1 MAGHH
6 GLARR
11 TRESN
16 DMTMR
21 WLKCIAPATAT
32 ACLLVCL
39 NGATAAPGTALS
51 TCRVASPGVAQYAD
65 VLLAEH
71 PSGFEVVGAARLR
84 GSKLVTVLHAVT
96 AACRRIT
103 SFGKKGTTIVALKAS
118 AYGRIDTIA
127 AAPDGRILLGGGDG
141 KRAVIGRL
149 LADGALDPSFG
160 VSGWVRVRVPKH
172 PVDDDPALSAAT
184 VTSIA
189 FGPAGEI
196 FVGGD
201 DGGPHCCVK
210 DFVAA
215 LSVRGG
221 PVRSFGGGDAV
232 LLPYLASEGSYTTNL
247 LAGARGDV
255 YALTARFYTGCG
267 GPTVF
272 HIRPDGS
279 LDGPFDRTVA
289 RTIKAVTPPR
299 LTFVPAAIV
308 RAEHR
313 AFVVVGEAGSVCI
326 NDPGSTDVALGV
338 GILRSG
344 LVDTSFGRRGRAV
357 ISGLKGG
364 GFNSGATTMPGGQYV
379 LVGTPTG
386 GRTAPPQLRVTVLS
400 SSGTLDRAFGRS
412 GSLTVGVPALGSAV
426 PPSIAVAPAPNDVA
440 VVAVGSTKAIEL
452 IRLPI

>member
-1 MAGHH
+1 M
-6 GLARR
+6 RR
-11 TRESN
+11 LTF
-16 DMTMR
+16 
-21 WLKCIAPATAT
+21 IATAI
-32 ACLLVCL
+32 AAAFPMLCLA
-39 NGATAAPGTALS
+39 GAAAAPGTALS
-51 TCRVASPGVAQYAD
+51 TCRVASPGVAQFGD

-84 GSKLVTVLHAVT
+84 GSTLVTVLHAVT

-103 SFGKKGTTIVALKAS
+103 SFGKKGTAIVALKAS

-127 AAPDGRILLGGGDG
+127 AAPDGRILLGGSDG

-160 VSGWVRVRVPKH
+160 VSGWVRVRVPEH
-172 PVDDDPALSAAT
+172 PVDKDPALSAAA

-196 FVGGD
+196 FVGGN

-215 LSVRGG
+215 LNVRGD
-221 PVRSFGGGDAV
+221 PVRSFGGGGSV
-232 LLPYLASEGSYTTNL
+232 LLAASQGSDATDL

-255 YALTARFYTGCG
+255 YALTASFYTGCG

-279 LDGPFDRTVA
+279 LDVPFDKTVA
-289 RTIKAVTPPR
+289 RTIKAVTPRR
-299 LTFVPAAIV
+299 LTFVPASIV

-313 AFVVVGEAGSVCI
+313 AFVVVGEAGSFCI

-344 LVDTSFGRRGRAV
+344 LVDTSFGQGGRAIV
-357 ISGLKGG
+357 RGLKGG
-364 GFNSGATTMPGGQYV
+364 GFDSSATAMPDGHYV
-379 LVGTPTG
+379 LAGTTRGPHM
-386 GRTAPPQLRVTVLS
+386 APPRLRVTVFS
-400 SSGTLDRAFGRS
+400 RSGALDRAFGRS
-412 GSLTVGVPALGSAV
+412 GSLTIDIRAPGGTI
-426 PPSIAVAPAPNDVA
+426 PPSVAVAPAPNDVA
-440 VVAVGSTKAIEL
+440 VVAVASTKAIDL